1 MNLFFKLQLGEGG
14 EEEGDDWAGKE
25 DAEEDV
31 IGWGEEGGEDFEEGT
46 VWEEE
51 EGEEGLGYEEDGEE
65 SID

>member
-1 MNLFFKLQLGEGG
+1 MNFLFKLQLGEG
-14 EEEGDDWAGKE
+14 EEEGDDWAGKA

-31 IGWGEEGGEDFEEGT
+31 IGWGEEGREDGEEGT
-46 VWEEE
+46 VWEED